1 MEVRIKMNAC
11 RGSEEVTERDG
22 REIELEMSV
31 SSEETREKPM

>member
-1 MEVRIKMNAC
+1 MNA
-11 RGSEEVTERDG
+11 RRESEEVTERDV